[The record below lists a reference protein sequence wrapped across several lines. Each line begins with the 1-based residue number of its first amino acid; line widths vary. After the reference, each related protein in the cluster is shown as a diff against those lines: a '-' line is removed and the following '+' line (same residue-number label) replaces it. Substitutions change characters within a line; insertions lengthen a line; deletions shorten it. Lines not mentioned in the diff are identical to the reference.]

1 MKKQIFDMYDKL
13 PEGIDTDTIKPEM
26 NIDSEKIKTE
36 VVTMIK
42 AGKGKKRKSSFR
54 KKLTVTLIAAAV
66 GTAVLG
72 TIGVG
77 AMGGFNEAFGERF
90 AGERIN
96 GIYPGGNVNISTN
109 DKVKAEFLGIA
120 GDKNKV
126 MAAVTVKKTDGSAF
140 VDYDDIENTIVIP
153 DIRTV
158 NCLDENGQIPEQMPF
173 FLSNSSMPQIEG
185 GDYLYATVSAWTK
198 MKFSS
203 SSDYYTNENGEDVCF
218 DYNDYDM
225 RLTDK
230 NTAKMIYFIGREDYT
245 LTGETMK
252 VKQDKIYILHKDEML
267 AENLVDIFL
276 TNENGISEEKREKLA
291 SVLENEKK
299 IVAEHKDSLKENQTI
314 IAVTDREATVDNYN
328 ETDSRIVKRTL
339 YTVTVTEVPVQL
351 EGSWQLNYNSTEI
364 DINTANGLAF
374 ENVPYEVENLK
385 AGSFSSEITIKTD
398 NDLSSFGDNSVYN
411 GWVEDLLETDIEIT
425 MKKGEKLK
433 GLWSSAPIGISD
445 ISDPRDGTRF
455 TIEISYYRYNDYNNL
470 TVWSNL
476 NADEIVSMKIAGQEI
491 IAGK

>member
-13 PEGIDTDTIKPEM
+13 PEGVDTDTIKPEM
-26 NIDSEKIKTE
+26 NIDSEKIKKE

-42 AGKGKKRKSSFR
+42 SGKGKKRKSSFR
-54 KKLTVTLIAAAV
+54 KKLAVTLIAAAV

-90 AGERIN
+90 AGEKIN

-109 DKVKAEFLGIA
+109 DNVKAEFLGIA

-126 MAAVTVKKTDGSAF
+126 MAAVTVKKTDGTAF

-153 DIRTV
+153 DISTV
-158 NCLDENGQIPEQMPF
+158 NCLDENGEALEQLPF
-173 FLSNSSMPQIEG
+173 YLSDSSMPQTEG
-185 GDYLYATVSAWTK
+185 GDYLYATTSAWTR
-198 MKFSS
+198 MKFGMSGS
-203 SSDYYTNENGEDVCF
+203 YYTNENGEDVCF
-218 DYNDYDM
+218 DHNDYDM
-225 RLTDK
+225 RLTSKD
-230 NTAKMIYFIGREDYT
+230 TAKMIYFIGREDYA

-252 VKQDKIYILHKDEML
+252 VKQDKVYILHKDEIL
-267 AENLVDIFL
+267 TENLVDIFL
-276 TNENGISEEKREKLA
+276 MNENGLSEEKREKMA

-299 IVAEHKDSLKENQTI
+299 LVAERKNSLKENQTI
-314 IAVTDREATVDNYN
+314 IAVTDREATVNNYN
-328 ETDSRIVKRTL
+328 NTDSRIVKRTL
-339 YTVTVTEVPVQL
+339 YTATVIEVPLQL
-351 EGSWQLNYNSTEI
+351 EGSWQLNYKPTEI
-364 DINTANGLAF
+364 DIDTAEGLTF
-374 ENVPYEVENLK
+374 ENVPYKVESLK

-398 NDLSSFGDNSVYN
+398 SDLSSFEKNSVYN
-411 GWVEDLLETDIEIT
+411 GWVDDLLETDIEIT
-425 MKKGEKLK
+425 MKNGEKLK

-445 ISDPRDGTRF
+445 ISDPKDGTRF

-491 IAGK
+491 FAGK